1 MAPKSDDLPT
11 PGDVLAVHSEIE
23 DQYDLKFTGAY
34 SSVPQVSLR
43 EVLAEAEKVDGV
55 YRRAAFFLRKLITEH
70 VFRDGNKRT
79 AWIVT
84 LGYLES
90 NGIQPAEMGER
101 VPHILRRIRRYEL
114 DEVAR
119 WLESG
124 DIEENRLHP

>member
-1 MAPKSDDLPT
+1 MAPTSDDLPT
-11 PGDVLAVHSEIE
+11 PGDVLAVHAEIE
-23 DQYDLKFTGAY
+23 EQYDLKFTGAY
-34 SSVPQVSLR
+34 SSVPQVRLR
-43 EVLAEAEKVDGV
+43 ELLAEAEELDGV
-55 YRRAAFFLRKLITEH
+55 YRRAAFLLRKLITEH

-90 NGIQPAEMGER
+90 NGIQPAEMGDR
-101 VPHILRRIRRYEL
+101 VPRILRRIRRFEF

-124 DIEENRLHP
+124 DIDQDRLRP

>member
-1 MAPKSDDLPT
+1 MAPTSDDLPT
-11 PGDVLAVHSEIE
+11 PDEILATHAEIE
-23 DQYDLKFTGAY
+23 EQYDLKFTGAY

-43 EVLAEAEKVDGV
+43 EVLVEAENVEGF
-55 YRRAAFFLRKLITEH
+55 YRRAAFLLRKLITEH

-84 LGYLES
+84 LEYLES
-90 NGIQPAEMGER
+90 NGIQPAEMGDR
-101 VPHILRRIRRYEL
+101 VPLILRRIRRYEL

-124 DIEENRLHP
+124 DIDENRLHP